1 MNDTV
6 RIRSGITALLIL
18 LLSFTAATATAQDN
32 PSISHLGIGQ
42 GLSNNS
48 IRCIYQD
55 HQGFMWFGTYDG
67 LNRYDGY
74 GFKVFRNKLNDT
86 TSIPHNYIYA
96 IHEDEQKRLWIGT
109 GQGLALYN
117 SLNSTFSPVYF
128 RQQSSGNRGKIS
140 FNVTGIKSDA
150 KGNLLIGTNG
160 WGLLVK
166 EANSDEAHQLSF
178 RNESQDNTGFYN
190 IQTICIDKE
199 RSWLVVRG
207 AGLCIYDPVKK
218 DIRIINNTLKSA
230 TCMEADGK
238 GNLWIGANNGL
249 FKYSIANNSFVQQF
263 TEGPGQLSV
272 NSVVTL
278 CFDQDKRLWIGTEG
292 GGISILDIASNKFSY
307 ILPGE
312 DKKSLSSES
321 VFGLRMDKENR
332 MWIGTLK
339 GGVNIVDIQK
349 SRFETIAHNPFDPNS
364 LAYNFIST
372 FYEDQHSNLWIGT
385 DGGGMSI
392 WDRKQNK
399 FTNYRHEGS
408 NASSLSNNS
417 VTCIARDH
425 RGNTWIGT
433 FGGGI
438 NRFDPNT
445 RRFKHYKCINNAT
458 GDENKNVWLIYE
470 DRDKNLWATTFG
482 AGRLYRFNESLDRFE
497 LFDQQLNDLIAIRE
511 DHNGNLW
518 GGNSYQLI
526 RIDKKDHKHIN
537 YDIGKPVR
545 SIYEDSRHRLW
556 VGTEGGGLI
565 LFDGVNGKIISRYSD
580 ADGLCNNAVLNI
592 LEDEK
597 GQLWMSTF
605 NGLSRFDP
613 ARKEFKNFYQSD
625 GLQSS
630 QFSYSA
636 ALKLRTGELAVGGIS
651 GFNIFLPQDIR
662 PRFYMPS
669 LVFTDIR
676 VNNKPL
682 STLPNTVGSAT
693 GDGVEEL
700 EIPYDEAVFSFTFT
714 ALEYTSA
721 EKIRYAYYLEGWD
734 KGWNQTGSIRTINY
748 NNISEGTYVLRVKST
763 NAEGIWNTSETK
775 LKIIVLPPW
784 YRSWW
789 AYLLYF
795 CVIVAI
801 GWLYIRYRARQA
813 KLRYEI
819 KLAHINA
826 EKEKEINE
834 KRQSFFTNVS
844 HEFRTPLTLIINPIK
859 DILKKDEGALQP
871 ERKEL
876 NIVYRNA
883 RRLLSLVDQLLLF
896 RKAENISDQLRITRF
911 HLCAAC
917 REIFLCF
924 SQQAK
929 AKNIR
934 YVFEC
939 ENEDLEIYADREK
952 FEIIFYNLLSNALKY
967 SRDGG
972 EVSFRIVEKESSV
985 EATVTDNGYGM
996 PEGTGNKLFEK
1007 FYQVKDQSSM
1017 VKPGFGVGLYLVKQS
1032 VDSLKGA
1039 IQFTTAPGTGTSFTV
1054 TLQKGKA
1061 HFAGHPIIEQNAED
1075 SVLLQELAD
1084 ADLDT
1089 PADNTPGNGLE
1100 SVITEKASILV
1111 VDDNEAMRKYI
1122 AQIFEGNFVIHEATH
1137 AEEGLKLAK
1146 QYLPDIIISDIVM
1159 QAMTGI
1165 ELCRIIKDTPALNH
1179 IPVILL
1185 TGSSSPES
1193 KLKGVEGGADDYIT
1207 KPFEKDL
1214 LLARVASL
1222 LKTRQNLQRYFYN
1235 EITHQEN
1242 SLKISAEYKEF
1253 LEKCIEIVES
1263 HLDNDQF
1270 TIQTLASEIGM
1281 SHSKLYKK
1289 IKAISGQSAN
1299 AFIRFIRLRK
1309 AAELF
1314 INTNYNVNET
1324 AFYVGIRDIK
1334 YFREQFTRTFG
1345 MKPSEYIEKYRKMFG
1360 KNYQLNQSISRQSG
1374 SPQSGSPTVEE
1385 REG

>member
-6 RIRSGITALLIL
+6 GTRSIITAFLIL
-18 LLSFTAATATAQDN
+18 LSSFTAGVANAHDN
-32 PSISHLGIGQ
+32 PYITHLGIGQ

-86 TSIPHNYIYA
+86 SSIPHNYIYA
-96 IHEDEQKRLWIGT
+96 IHEDQKRRLWVGT

-117 SLNSTFSPVYF
+117 NLNSTFSPVYF
-128 RQQSSGNRGKIS
+128 RQFSSGNRGKIS

-166 EANSDEAHQLSF
+166 EAGSDIAIQLPLP
-178 RNESQDNTGFYN
+178 NGNQENTGYYN
-190 IQTICIDKE
+190 IQAICIDQQQMN
-199 RSWLVVRG
+199 WMMIRG
-207 AGLCIYDPVKK
+207 AGLCTYDPVRKA
-218 DIRIINNTLKSA
+218 IRVINGTIQSA
-230 TCMEADGK
+230 TSIEADGN
-238 GNLWIGANNGL
+238 GNLWIGTSNGL
-249 FKYSIANNSFVQQF
+249 YRYSIASNSFVQQF

-278 CFDQDKRLWIGTEG
+278 CFDQYKRLWIGTEG
-292 GGISILDIASNKFSY
+292 GGISILDMAASKFSY

-312 DKKSLSSES
+312 DKKSLTSES
-321 VFGLRMDKENR
+321 VFGLRMDKEHR

-339 GGVNIVDIQK
+339 GGVNILDIQK
-349 SRFETIAHNPFDPNS
+349 SRFETITHNPFDQNS

-372 FYEDQHSNLWIGT
+372 FYEDPQNNLWIGT

-399 FTNYRHEGS
+399 FTNYRHRS
-408 NASSLSNNS
+408 NNASSLSNNS
-417 VTCIARDH
+417 VTCITRDY

-433 FGGGI
+433 FGGGV
-438 NRFDPNT
+438 NRFDPAT
-445 RRFKHYKCINNAT
+445 RSFRHYKCINNTT

-497 LFDQQLNDLIAIRE
+497 LFDQQLNDLIAIKE
-511 DHNGNLW
+511 DHNGYLW
-518 GGNSYQLI
+518 AGNSYQLV
-526 RIDKKDHKHIN
+526 RIDKKGAKHVN
-537 YDIGKPVR
+537 YEIGKPVR
-545 SIYEDSRHRLW
+545 AIYEDRKNRLW
-556 VGTEGGGLI
+556 IGTEGGGLI
-565 LFDGVNGKIISRYSD
+565 LFDGINGKIISRYSD

-613 ARKEFKNFYQSD
+613 SKKEFKNFYQSD

-636 ALKLRTGELAVGGIS
+636 ALKLRSGELALGGIN
-651 GFNIFLPQDIR
+651 GFNVFNPQVIH
-662 PRFYMPS
+662 PRYYMPA
-669 LVFTDIR
+669 LVFTDIL

-682 STLPNTVGSAT
+682 STIRNYVSSAT
-693 GDGVEEL
+693 RDGLEEL
-700 EIPYDEAVFSFTFT
+700 KIPYDDAVFSFTFT

-721 EKIRYAYYLEGWD
+721 EKIRYAYYLDGWD
-734 KGWNQTGSIRTINY
+734 KSWNYTGSIRTINY
-748 NNISEGTYVLRVKST
+748 NNINEGTYLLRVKST
-763 NAEGIWNTSETK
+763 NAEGIWNAAEAK

-795 CVIVAI
+795 CIIVGL
-801 GWLYIRYRARQA
+801 GWVYFSYRARQA
-813 KLRYEI
+813 KLKYEI

-859 DILKKDEGALQP
+859 DILNKEDFALRP
-871 ERKEL
+871 EKKEL

-896 RKAENISDQLRITRF
+896 RKAENISNQLRITRF
-911 HLCAAC
+911 HLAAAC

-929 AKNIR
+929 TKNIT
-934 YVFEC
+934 YVYEC
-939 ENEDLEIYADREK
+939 ANEDLEIYADREK
-952 FEIIFYNLLSNALKY
+952 LEIIFYNLLSNALKY

-972 EVSFRIVEKESSV
+972 QVSFRIVETGNTV

-996 PEGTGNKLFEK
+996 PEETGNQLFEK
-1007 FYQVKDQSSM
+1007 FYQVKHQGAPA
-1017 VKPGFGVGLYLVKQS
+1017 KPGFGVGLYLVKQS
-1032 VDSLKGA
+1032 VDSLKAG
-1039 IQFTTAPGTGTSFTV
+1039 INFITAPGTGTSFTV
-1054 TLQKGKA
+1054 TLKKGKA
-1061 HFAGHPIIEQNAED
+1061 HFADQTIIEESAEY

-1089 PADNTPGNGLE
+1089 QPDNFTGNGLE

-1111 VDDNEAMRKYI
+1111 VDDNEAIRKYI
-1122 AQIFEGNFVIHEATH
+1122 AQMFEDNFVIHEATH
-1137 AEEGLKLAK
+1137 AEEGLKLAR
-1146 QYLPDIIISDIVM
+1146 QYLPDIVISDIVM
-1159 QAMTGI
+1159 QGMSGI
-1165 ELCRIIKDTPALNH
+1165 ELCQVIKETPALNH

-1253 LEKCIEIVES
+1253 LERCIGIVEN

-1270 TIQTLASEIGM
+1270 TIQTLATEIGM

-1289 IKAISGQSAN
+1289 IKSISGQSAN

-1314 INTNYNVNET
+1314 ISTNYNVNET

-1334 YFREQFTRTFG
+1334 YFREQFTKTFG
-1345 MKPSEYIEKYRKMFG
+1345 MKPSEYIEKYRKVFG
-1360 KNYQLNQSISRQSG
+1360 KNYQLNQSVSRQPG
-1374 SPQSGSPTVEE
+1374 SSKVEE
-1385 REG
+1385 TEE